1 LRIAIAAVSQESD
14 TFSPIFTTLEDFES
28 WDLFDA
34 DEMFDALRGVGTI
47 GAFLETLEADS
58 NDVVPLPVVAG
69 RAPPGGP
76 LSAEVVE
83 YFEARFTEGLKSARP
98 FDGVLLSLHGA
109 CASERIDDVEGHFL
123 TLAREI
129 AGSDVPIVTAL
140 DHHGNI
146 TDRMIEMAD
155 GLVGHRTQPH
165 VHIDTGQAAAR
176 LLLSCVKREIRPTT
190 AWHKIPM
197 VTHQEQ
203 FLTSSGPMKV
213 WFDRARELEKRPGV
227 ASISTFPMQPW
238 LDVSEAG
245 WSTVVT
251 TDNDPILAREL
262 SAELAD
268 LAWSMRDRFL
278 KLDSIPAKEAVR
290 RAENAGRGL
299 VVLSDTG
306 DSVVGGAPGDST
318 CILSEMVRQGIT
330 STALVPVVDP
340 EVVSAAVS
348 AEVGSEVTVSVGGK
362 VTATFSEPVEL
373 TARVSAIA
381 DGHVEMSWIG
391 LDSCEMGRT
400 VLLEAGSIKLLV
412 SELRA
417 IGATHPAV
425 YEPLGVDPADAK
437 MVVVKT
443 ASNWHAFGEM
453 ISEVIRVDSPGFT
466 QSHLDRFDWVRAPRP
481 MYGLDPLPDWRA
493 TV

>member
-1 LRIAIAAVSQESD
+1 MRIAIAAVSQESD

-109 CASERIDDVEGHFL
+109 CASARIDDVEGHFL

-176 LLLSCVKREIRPTT
+176 LLLSCVK
-190 AWHKIPM
+190 
-197 VTHQEQ
+197 
-203 FLTSSGPMKV
+203 
-213 WFDRARELEKRPGV
+213 
-227 ASISTFPMQPW
+227 
-238 LDVSEAG
+238 
-245 WSTVVT
+245 
-251 TDNDPILAREL
+251 
-262 SAELAD
+262 
-268 LAWSMRDRFL
+268 
-278 KLDSIPAKEAVR
+278 
-290 RAENAGRGL
+290 
-299 VVLSDTG
+299 
-306 DSVVGGAPGDST
+306 
-318 CILSEMVRQGIT
+318 
-330 STALVPVVDP
+330 
-340 EVVSAAVS
+340 
-348 AEVGSEVTVSVGGK
+348 
-362 VTATFSEPVEL
+362 
-373 TARVSAIA
+373 
-381 DGHVEMSWIG
+381 
-391 LDSCEMGRT
+391 
-400 VLLEAGSIKLLV
+400 
-412 SELRA
+412 
-417 IGATHPAV
+417 
-425 YEPLGVDPADAK
+425 
-437 MVVVKT
+437 
-443 ASNWHAFGEM
+443 
-453 ISEVIRVDSPGFT
+453 SP
-466 QSHLDRFDWVRAPRP
+466 S
-481 MYGLDPLPDWRA
+481 
-493 TV
+493 